1 MNIVF
6 NLKENQSLSQKER
19 EKILA
24 LLQEQV
30 AGDIDMSVN
39 DEPQKGVDNS
49 TSLAMLSKELLTSN
63 LTALQHDAL
72 ELEEHATHLKAVS
85 YTHLTLP
92 TKRIV

>member
-49 TSLAMLSKELLTSN
+49 TSLAMLSKELLTS
-63 LTALQHDAL
+63 T
-72 ELEEHATHLKAVS
+72 
-85 YTHLTLP
+85 
-92 TKRIV
+92 